1 LLLSCT
7 ACVSHSELRHFSEGE
22 FTLGKVP
29 SAAAMVIQKD
39 DLLAIKVKTLDET
52 AAAPFNLDEGNVNI
66 AAGGVGGGRP
76 IIGYL
81 VDSEG
86 FIDFPVLGLIE
97 AAGKTVN
104 ELKAIIATAL
114 TGYLV
119 NPVINIRFINF
130 RITLSGQVNRP
141 GSYIM
146 PSERVTILDALG
158 VAGDLTPYANR
169 TNVLIVREQ
178 DGERSVG
185 TVNLLDKHIF
195 DSPFFYLR
203 QNDFVYVDPLPEVT
217 ASVRDQSQRI
227 LPWVSLVTSVVTLT
241 LALSR

>member
-1 LLLSCT
+1 
-7 ACVSHSELRHFSEGE
+7 LRHFSEGE

-52 AAAPFNLDEGNVNI
+52 AAAPFNLDEGNVNL
-66 AAGGVGGGRP
+66 AAGGAGRP
-76 IIGYL
+76 IFGYL

-86 FIDFPVLGLIE
+86 FIDFPVLGPIE
-97 AAGKTVN
+97 AAGKTAN
-104 ELKAIIATAL
+104 ELKAVIATAL
-114 TGYLV
+114 TDYLV

-130 RITLSGQVNRP
+130 RITLSGQVNNP
-141 GSYIM
+141 GSYVM
-146 PSERVTILDALG
+146 ASERVTILDALG

-185 TVNLLDKHIF
+185 RVNLLDKHIF